1 MADSVLHR
9 DAGLEAPAW
18 DAVAVTPNDSADLAR
33 VATRALYIGG
43 GDGTLS
49 VVMSSG
55 NTVAFTGIGAGTI
68 LPIRV
73 DRVRATGTGATDIV
87 ALY

>member
-1 MADSVLHR
+1 MADAIFNRAST
-9 DAGLEAPAW
+9 LESPAW
-18 DAVAVTPNDSADLAR
+18 DAAAVTPNDSADLPR
-33 VATRALYIGG
+33 VATRALWIGG

-49 VVMSSG
+49 VVMSG
-55 NTVAFTGIGAGTI
+55 GTTVAFAGVADGTL

-73 DRVRATGTGATDIV
+73 DRVRATGTGATGIV